1 MKSDACSFSS
11 LICLSLE
18 LFQINIIIN
27 SEVLFRLKFQMA
39 YNPITRGGGGGLG
52 GPGGPGGNAN
62 NINLGGA
69 GGANNDQY
77 TLQNMQPEDYLG
89 KKQRRSLS

>member
-1 MKSDACSFSS
+1 
-11 LICLSLE
+11 
-18 LFQINIIIN
+18 
-27 SEVLFRLKFQMA
+27 MA

-89 KKQRRSLS
+89 KKLRTSQS

>member
-1 MKSDACSFSS
+1 
-11 LICLSLE
+11 
-18 LFQINIIIN
+18 
-27 SEVLFRLKFQMA
+27 MA

-89 KKQRRSLS
+89 KNQRTSPS